1 MMPKSQGKHSFV
13 KNISMRYN
21 LTEIQNL
28 IRDRRSIK
36 PLKISTRKVHREQ
49 IEAMIQAA
57 NWAPTHGYTEP
68 WRFKV
73 FGGKAM
79 QDLMQFNADLYK
91 LKTPEEKFLPDTY
104 NSFLERAKRVSYI
117 VGVCMKR
124 QESEVIPEVEEII
137 EVGCAVQNFALVA
150 AAYGLGCFWST
161 GGFAFS
167 AEMHEYMK
175 LGPKDR
181 FLGFLYVGYPEG
193 EWPEPTKRG
202 IWMNKVEWLE

>member
-1 MMPKSQGKHSFV
+1 
-13 KNISMRYN
+13 MRYN

-36 PLKISTRKVHREQ
+36 PLKISSRKVHREQ

-57 NWAPTHGYTEP
+57 NWAPTHGFTEP

-73 FGGKAM
+73 FGGKAKD
-79 QDLMQFNADLYK
+79 DLAQFQADLYK
-91 LKTPEEKFLPDTY
+91 SKTPEEKFLPDTY
-104 NSFLERAKRVSYI
+104 HNFVERAKRVSYI
-117 VGVCMKR
+117 VGVWMKR
-124 QESEVIPEVEEII
+124 QETEVIPEMEELI
-137 EVGCAVQNFALVA
+137 EVGCAVQNFSLVA

-161 GGFAFS
+161 GGNALGP
-167 AEMHEYMK
+167 EMHEYMK
-175 LGPKDR
+175 LAPKDR
-181 FLGFLYVGYPEG
+181 FLGFLFVGYPEG

>member
-1 MMPKSQGKHSFV
+1 
-13 KNISMRYN
+13 MRYN

-28 IRDRRSIK
+28 IKDRRSIK

-57 NWAPTHGYTEP
+57 NWAPTHAFTEP

-73 FGGKAM
+73 FGGKAKEELLKF
-79 QDLMQFNADLYK
+79 QAELYK
-91 LKTPEEKFLPDTY
+91 TKTSEDKFLPDTY
-104 NSFLERAKRVSYI
+104 NSFTERGKRVTYV
-117 VGVCMKR
+117 VGVWMKR
-124 QESEVIPEVEEII
+124 QETEVIPEIEEILA
-137 EVGCAVQNFALVA
+137 VGCAVQNFSLIA

-167 AEMHEYMK
+167 TEMHEYMK
-175 LGPKDR
+175 LGPKDK

-202 IWMNKVEWLE
+202 FWMNKVEWLE

>member
-1 MMPKSQGKHSFV
+1 
-13 KNISMRYN
+13 MRYN

-28 IRDRRSIK
+28 IKDRRSIK

-57 NWAPTHGYTEP
+57 NWAPTHAHTEP

-73 FGGKAM
+73 FGGKAKE
-79 QDLMQFNADLYK
+79 DLLQFQADLYK
-91 LKTPEEKFLPDTY
+91 TKTPEEKFLPDTY
-104 NSFLERAKRVSYI
+104 TGFTERGKRATYV
-117 VGVCMKR
+117 VGVWMKR
-124 QESEVIPEVEEII
+124 QETEVIPEIEEVLA
-137 EVGCAVQNFALVA
+137 VGGAVQNFSLVA
-150 AAYGLGCFWST
+150 AAYGMGCFWST

-167 AEMHEYMK
+167 SEMHAYMK
-175 LGPKDR
+175 LLPKDK

-193 EWPEPTKRG
+193 EWPEPTRRG

>member
-1 MMPKSQGKHSFV
+1 
-13 KNISMRYN
+13 MRYN

-28 IRDRRSIK
+28 IKDRRSIK

-57 NWAPTHGYTEP
+57 NWAPTHAHTEP

-73 FGGKAM
+73 FGGKAKE
-79 QDLMQFNADLYK
+79 DLLQFQADLYK
-91 LKTPEEKFLPDTY
+91 TKTPEEKFLPDTY
-104 NSFLERAKRVSYI
+104 ISFTERGKRATY
-117 VGVCMKR
+117 
-124 QESEVIPEVEEII
+124 
-137 EVGCAVQNFALVA
+137 VGCAVQNFSLVA
-150 AAYGLGCFWST
+150 AAYGMGCFWST

-167 AEMHEYMK
+167 AEMHAYMK
-175 LGPKDR
+175 LSPKDK

-193 EWPEPTKRG
+193 EWPEPTRRG

>member
-1 MMPKSQGKHSFV
+1 
-13 KNISMRYN
+13 MRYN
-21 LTEIQNL
+21 LTEIQQL

-36 PLKISTRKVHREQ
+36 PLKISPRKVHREQ

-57 NWAPTHGYTEP
+57 NWAPSHAHTEP

-73 FGGKAM
+73 FGGQAKE
-79 QDLMQFNADLYK
+79 DLMHFNAELYK
-91 LKTPEEKFLPDTY
+91 SKTPEERFLPDTY
-104 NSFLERAKRVSYI
+104 AGFGERAKRVSYI
-117 VGVCMKR
+117 VGVWMKR
-124 QESEVIPEVEEII
+124 QETEVLPEVEEILA
-137 EVGCAVQNFALVA
+137 VGAAVQNFSLVA

-161 GGFAFS
+161 GGFVFS
-167 AEMHEYMK
+167 PEMHGYMK